1 MSGESRRAM
10 LRFSELPG
18 EFPLAV
24 ILPQSALEER
34 RGRAIRRMRGR
45 KSAARKSFRAIPRL
59 AKISR
64 VWPGNWALIGNNS
77 ATRPGQCRRR
87 PSYLFSGSGCRAAT
101 TPPRAAAERLGRN
114 AWFAGNLCAAAR
126 GATRRSATSSTALNR
141 YSFSEEERERNPVAC
156 SKRIFCRTQ
165 LARRPCH
172 QTILFPSL
180 CAVGSD
186 RNTRARRPCHYAT
199 TAVTLLTSFPKF
211 RPPNSGSP
219 CLCSASSPGL

>member
-1 MSGESRRAM
+1 VVVPPVYRLTTRARRAVVFGTQSACGVEPERGEIDKKR
-10 LRFSELPG
+10 LLPG
-18 EFPLAV
+18 PL
-24 ILPQSALEER
+24 
-34 RGRAIRRMRGR
+34 
-45 KSAARKSFRAIPRL
+45 SF
-59 AKISR
+59 
-64 VWPGNWALIGNNS
+64 
-77 ATRPGQCRRR
+77 
-87 PSYLFSGSGCRAAT
+87 SYLFSGSGCRAAT